1 MQKEIIKYEIEL
13 KLLEIKE
20 NQIKNESMLKGY
32 GEHSTTM
39 ANRNQRLIDEV
50 KILIEQLKE
59 S

>member
-1 MQKEIIKYEIEL
+1 MEKEIIKYEIEI

-20 NQIKNESMLKGY
+20 NQIRNESMLKEY
-32 GEHSTTM
+32 GEHSPTM
-39 ANRNQRLIDEV
+39 SNRNHRLLDEV

>member
-20 NQIKNESMLKGY
+20 NQIKNESMLKVHR
-32 GEHSTTM
+32 EHSTTM

-50 KILIEQLKE
+50 KTLIEQLKE

>member
-1 MQKEIIKYEIEL
+1 MEKEIIKYEIEL

-20 NQIKNESMLKGY
+20 NQTRSESILKSY
-32 GEHSTTM
+32 GEHSSTM

-50 KILIEQLKE
+50 KTLIEQLKE

>member
-20 NQIKNESMLKGY
+20 NQIRIESILKQH

-50 KILIEQLKE
+50 KTLIEQLKE

>member
-20 NQIKNESMLKGY
+20 NQIINESVLKVY

-39 ANRNQRLIDEV
+39 ANRNHRLIDEV
-50 KILIEQLKE
+50 KTLIEQLKE

>member
-20 NQIKNESMLKGY
+20 NQIRSESMLKVH
-32 GEHSTTM
+32 GEYSTTM
-39 ANRNQRLIDEV
+39 ANRNHRLIDEV
-50 KILIEQLKE
+50 KTLIEQLKE